1 MTPTNHD
8 SSKSCGVGKEEM
20 TVATLLVMMAWI
32 LVALILYGIGVIIV
46 RAINR
51 RVPGFQQKLA
61 DEVINAVFRVDDFIF
76 RSR

>member
-1 MTPTNHD
+1 
-8 SSKSCGVGKEEM
+8 M